1 MAKQT
6 AADDGDNNVPDVQ
19 PKQLSISST
28 STSVRDTDQPL
39 TVKWA
44 ASLQNQKQ
52 LKQKQPPN
60 PSLSQGFI
68 SNAVDSPESLNYNA
82 DYSTAQ
88 TIVNDE
94 LGSLREI

>member
-1 MAKQT
+1 M
-6 AADDGDNNVPDVQ
+6 
-19 PKQLSISST
+19 
-28 STSVRDTDQPL
+28 
-39 TVKWA
+39 

-88 TIVNDE
+88 IIVNELKSDE
-94 LGSLREI
+94 LVSGRVLCGRYSATDNTKVQS